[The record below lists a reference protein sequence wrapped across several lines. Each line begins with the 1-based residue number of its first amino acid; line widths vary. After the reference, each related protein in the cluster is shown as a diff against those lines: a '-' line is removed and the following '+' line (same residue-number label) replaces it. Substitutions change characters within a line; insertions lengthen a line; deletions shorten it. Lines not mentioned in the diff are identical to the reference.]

1 MELEYPPH
9 RAAPVCSEGRRRI
22 EDVAVQAKLLAIR
35 GPLNKAEFPLGSFVP
50 IGSGGEN
57 QIRLEDA
64 RVSAR
69 HCVIEVKGER
79 HVLTDMESVAGTFVN
94 GIPVKQRELSP
105 GDEIAVGN
113 SVFIFREEG
122 ARTPGSNSVEFDDAE
137 ALGGH
142 VEQLRHEQMLYLN
155 AESLAALPQS
165 ARMARNLSLLLRIST
180 SIGSWRDAE
189 SLPWQLLGLAFDV
202 IPAER
207 GAILLADDNSQEV
220 RSHVAWDRILGPDQ
234 PVHVSQGIVRR
245 VLEEG
250 VAILETAEPESGE
263 AGTEERKVARS
274 LLCAP
279 LSGGGGRLGILY
291 LDTTN
296 EATRFTQDDL
306 QLVSAIASLGARG
319 LENARQF
326 EQLGMENQRLRAEV
340 CLTHDMV
347 GRSARMR
354 EVYQFIERV
363 APSDST
369 VLIQGDSGTGKELV
383 ARAIHKNSPRRN
395 HPFVALNCAALTE
408 TLLESELFGHE
419 KGAFTSA
426 ISQKKGFLEVAEGGT
441 IFLDEIGELPP
452 ILQAKLLRVLQ
463 EREFVRVGGTK
474 TIRINVRFLAATN
487 RDLQKSV
494 RDEKFRGDLFHRLN
508 VISITLPALREHP
521 EDIPALAEHFLAR
534 YALKAGRRVKGF
546 SEQARASLL
555 QYDWP
560 GNIRELE
567 NAMERAVVV
576 GSSELILPEDLP
588 DTMVETGTNQGPSTA
603 KYHAAI
609 RELKKQLILNALE
622 ESGGNI
628 TEAAKLLG
636 VHGNYLHRLMRNL
649 DLRLAMKKQG
659 KA

>member
-1 MELEYPPH
+1 VP
-9 RAAPVCSEGRRRI
+9 
-22 EDVAVQAKLLAIR
+22 AKLLTIR
-35 GPLNKAEFPLGSFVP
+35 GPLSEAEFPLGSIVP
-50 IGSGGEN
+50 IGSAAEN
-57 QIRLEDA
+57 SICLEDGT
-64 RVSAR
+64 VSAH
-69 HCVIEVKGER
+69 HCRIEIKGQR
-79 HVLTDMESVAGTFVN
+79 YVVTDLESPAGTFVN
-94 GIPVKQRELSP
+94 GIPVKQRELSA

-113 SVFIFREEG
+113 TVFIFREEQ
-122 ARTPGSNSVEFDDAE
+122 ARRSGSSFVELDETE
-137 ALGGH
+137 APHGH
-142 VEQLRHEQMLYLN
+142 VEQLRHEEMLYLKP
-155 AESLAALPQS
+155 ESLEALPQS
-165 ARMARNLSLLLRIST
+165 ARMGRNLSLLLRVST
-180 SIGSWRDAE
+180 SIGSMRDAE
-189 SLPWQLLGLAFDV
+189 SLPWQLLGLVFDA

-207 GAILLADDNSQEV
+207 GAILLTEEDSQEI
-220 RSHVAWDRILGPDQ
+220 RSHVAWDRILGPDR
-234 PVHVSQGIVRR
+234 PVHVSQGILRR

-250 VAILETAEPESGE
+250 VAILENARPESGQGD
-263 AGTEERKVARS
+263 AEERSASRS
-274 LLCAP
+274 VLCAP
-279 LSGGGGRLGILY
+279 LAGTGRTLGILY
-291 LDTTN
+291 LDTTSA
-296 EATRFTQDDL
+296 ATMFTQDDL
-306 QLVSAIASLGARG
+306 QLVSAIASLAAMG

-347 GRSARMR
+347 GRSLRMR

-369 VLIQGDSGTGKELV
+369 VLIQGESGTGKELV
-383 ARAIHKNSPRRN
+383 ARAIHKNSPRKN

-426 ISQKKGFLEVAEGGT
+426 ISQKKGYLEVAEGGT

-474 TIRINVRFLAATN
+474 AIKINVRFLAATN

-494 RDEKFRGDLFHRLN
+494 REEKFRGDLFHRLN

-534 YALKAGRRVKGF
+534 YAMKGSRNLKGL
-546 SEQARASLL
+546 SEQARACLL
-555 QYDWP
+555 HYDWP

-576 GSSELILPEDLP
+576 GSSDLILPEDLP
-588 DTMVETGTNQGPSTA
+588 DTLVETATNQGPSTA
-603 KYHAAI
+603 KYHDAI
-609 RELKKQLILNALE
+609 RDLKKQLILNALE
-622 ESGGNI
+622 QSGGNI

-649 DLRLAMKKQG
+649 DLRLALKKQTKG
-659 KA
+659 